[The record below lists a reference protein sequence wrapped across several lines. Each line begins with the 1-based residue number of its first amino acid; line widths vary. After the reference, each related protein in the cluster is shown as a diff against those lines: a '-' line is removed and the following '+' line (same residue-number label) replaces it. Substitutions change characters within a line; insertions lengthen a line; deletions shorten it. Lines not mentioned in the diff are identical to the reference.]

1 MRINSYTKKQ
11 FRQFSLWGGLC
22 LCMALS
28 LGACSSDDPEIPEP
42 EPEPTPTPKPE
53 PEPEPTIEWKDVTA
67 TPDTWDKQKRADIT
81 YQLLVY
87 SFADSNGD
95 GWGDFNGITQKL
107 DYIDQMGVNA
117 IWLSPIHPCMSY
129 HGYDVTDYTKV
140 NPKFGTEN
148 DFNNLVTEAGKRG
161 IKIYLDYVMNHTG
174 SDHPWFLDA
183 CKSTDSPYRD
193 YFIFSENPE
202 ADIKAGNIP
211 MIEKN
216 GYNQKEWYAA
226 NSSTVKG
233 VYKFELDWS
242 NPSKPTVTVTQA
254 EKADA
259 ENTTKGDDDK
269 FLWYGSNNKAFRFY
283 NKGNGIYELTVDFE
297 SDWGFLIR
305 TSDTTWDNGTKYGA
319 ASGAVCKLG
328 EAFALN
334 NQTAADIK
342 FDFMKALYFHSH
354 FYTDW
359 FADLNYGPV
368 DKAGESGA
376 YKALAEAAKG
386 WIDRG
391 VDGLRLDA
399 VKHIYHNARSDENP
413 RFLKMFYDDMNAYYK
428 SKGHTDEFYMIGEVL
443 SEHNEVAP
451 YYAGLPAFFEFSFW
465 YRLEWAI
472 NNGKGCYFAKDI
484 LSYQKEYAGYRN
496 DYIEATKLTNHD
508 EDRAASKLGK
518 SADKCKLAAAMLL
531 TAAGSP
537 YIYYGEELGLYG
549 TKSNGDEY
557 VRAPMLWGD
566 NYVTKYTDKVDKNMA
581 SSIKSADKQKEDSKS
596 LLNTYL
602 MFTQLR
608 NTYPALAEGKMEK
621 HPVYNESKEKDF
633 VSIAAWYMVKDNEK
647 LLVIHNL
654 KGSAVE
660 LPLTDKFEK
669 VIAVSGNVQQKG
681 ESGNATFKMGAYSSL
696 VLKVTK

>member
-1 MRINSYTKKQ
+1 MKINSYTKKQ

-53 PEPEPTIEWKDVTA
+53 PEPEPTIDWKDVTA
-67 TPDTWDKQKRADIT
+67 TPDTWDKQKRADIA

-87 SFADSNGD
+87 SFADSNVD
-95 GWGDFNGITQKL
+95 GWVDFNGITQKL

-183 CKSTDSPYRD
+183 CKSADSPYRD

-216 GYNQKEWYAA
+216 GYNQGEWYAA

-259 ENTTKGDDDK
+259 ENTTKGDDDR
-269 FLWYGSNNKAFRFY
+269 FLWDGSNNKTFRFY
-283 NKGNGIYELTVDFE
+283 NKGNGKYELTVNLDT
-297 SDWGFLIR
+297 DWGFLIR

-319 ASGAVCKLG
+319 ASGVLYKLG
-328 EAFALN
+328 AALALN
-334 NQTAADIK
+334 SQTAADIK

-368 DKAGESGA
+368 DKAG
-376 YKALAEAAKG
+376 
-386 WIDRG
+386 
-391 VDGLRLDA
+391 
-399 VKHIYHNARSDENP
+399 
-413 RFLKMFYDDMNAYYK
+413 
-428 SKGHTDEFYMIGEVL
+428 
-443 SEHNEVAP
+443 
-451 YYAGLPAFFEFSFW
+451 
-465 YRLEWAI
+465 
-472 NNGKGCYFAKDI
+472 
-484 LSYQKEYAGYRN
+484 
-496 DYIEATKLTNHD
+496 
-508 EDRAASKLGK
+508 
-518 SADKCKLAAAMLL
+518 
-531 TAAGSP
+531 
-537 YIYYGEELGLYG
+537 
-549 TKSNGDEY
+549 
-557 VRAPMLWGD
+557 
-566 NYVTKYTDKVDKNMA
+566 
-581 SSIKSADKQKEDSKS
+581 
-596 LLNTYL
+596 
-602 MFTQLR
+602 
-608 NTYPALAEGKMEK
+608 
-621 HPVYNESKEKDF
+621 
-633 VSIAAWYMVKDNEK
+633 
-647 LLVIHNL
+647 
-654 KGSAVE
+654 
-660 LPLTDKFEK
+660 
-669 VIAVSGNVQQKG
+669 
-681 ESGNATFKMGAYSSL
+681 
-696 VLKVTK
+696 